1 VRLYLA
7 GPMTGHP
14 ENNYPAFH
22 AAARRLRSAGFVVLN
37 PAETILPPLANPTWG
52 DWMRAGLTQL
62 LTTDGVALLP
72 ASGGSRGAQLEVLV
86 AHELAMPVRTIP
98 WWLTKAGQD
107 AYMIRLGA
115 GNVRP

>member
-1 VRLYLA
+1 
-7 GPMTGHP
+7 
-14 ENNYPAFH
+14 
-22 AAARRLRSAGFVVLN
+22 
-37 PAETILPPLANPTWG
+37 
-52 DWMRAGLTQL
+52 
-62 LTTDGVALLP
+62 
-72 ASGGSRGAQLEVLV
+72 V